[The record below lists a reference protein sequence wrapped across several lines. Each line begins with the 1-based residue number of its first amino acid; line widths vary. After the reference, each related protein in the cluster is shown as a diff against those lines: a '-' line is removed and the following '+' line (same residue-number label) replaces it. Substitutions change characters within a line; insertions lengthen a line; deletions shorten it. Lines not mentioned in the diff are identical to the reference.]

1 MFGFIK
7 KMLTVV
13 VTFFSFNV
21 LSVNSLKC
29 VSFSSQRCGIR
40 PKIMDVNNDEP
51 VFPPFSIKVNRCSGS
66 CNNINNRY
74 TKLCVPD
81 IIKSINVKVFNLM
94 QRINETKQI
103 LWHESCRCVCRL
115 LQRCVTIRKFGQ
127 RQVPK

>member
-51 VFPPFSIKVNRCSGS
+51 VFP
-66 CNNINNRY
+66 
-74 TKLCVPD
+74 
-81 IIKSINVKVFNLM
+81 
-94 QRINETKQI
+94 
-103 LWHESCRCVCRL
+103 L
-115 LQRCVTIRKFGQ
+115 LALK
-127 RQVPK
+127 